1 MSFTAGTRLGP
12 YEITAQIGVGGMG
25 EVWSATDTNLGRQV
39 AIKILPD
46 AFAQDPERLARFE
59 REAKTL
65 ASLNHP
71 NIAII
76 HGLEK
81 ADGVRALVMELVEGP
96 TLADR
101 IAQRPIS
108 IDEALPIAKQIAE
121 ALEAAHERGIIHRDL
136 KPANIKVRADGTVKV
151 LDFGLAK
158 MVEPAATMSP
168 GLSQSPTITTPAM
181 TQIGVILGTV
191 AYMAPEQ
198 AEGKDV
204 GKRAD
209 VWAFGVLLYELVT
222 GRRPFHGDSVQAT
235 LAAVLTQEPDWNKVP
250 ERLQRLLRAC
260 LKKDPRERLSS
271 IGDWRLLLEA
281 GELRPVAPAAGTKL
295 AWAAAVLGVGIG
307 TFGLFRPE
315 KPAVE
320 PPVVRFEVPVPG
332 GVGTEA
338 HFALSPDGRHIAIA
352 APEEG
357 QLRLSVRP
365 LDAREARL
373 LPSTEDARYPFWKPD
388 GSAIGFFA
396 DGKLKTVPLGGG
408 SPAVITNVHPVVLG
422 AAWSQ
427 QGTIV
432 FSQGRDLYA
441 VNENGG
447 PPARLYGGPGIPF
460 EPVFLPDGRH
470 FLFQENGLFVGT
482 LDGAPLVKI
491 QDGGKAAYSDGYLLF
506 RRQGRLVAQPFDAD
520 TLKLSG
526 AEIAV
531 TSDNVTRAAGSESF
545 SVAGGVLAYQEPALE
560 QLAWRDR
567 SGTVMDKVGGPQ
579 QWVAFRL
586 SPDQS
591 RIAWDFRPL
600 GGVAVFDVQRG
611 TRERLQIR
619 DGDLEPSAPVFS
631 SDGTQIAFLW
641 NPDGRHNP
649 YVTSAPNQER
659 LLADVGTDAGYP
671 VDWSPDGKHL
681 LYWGDED
688 LWIVPVD
695 GKTKPYTFARSAF
708 DERDG
713 AFSPDGRWIAYT
725 TNESGRNE
733 VYLQSFPQEG
743 GTRYTVSSQGG
754 FGPAWRSDGKELFF
768 VAGDGRLTSVP
779 VTIRG
784 SNVELGRAQSL
795 FPVTPTERHRG
806 YHPSLDGQRFLVTM
820 PEAAGGGAITVL
832 LNWRRIVE
840 K

>member
-1 MSFTAGTRLGP
+1 LALTPGTRLGV
-12 YEITAQIGVGGMG
+12 YEITEQIGEGGMG
-25 EVWSATDTNLGRQV
+25 QVYRATDTKLKRQV
-39 AIKILPD
+39 AIKTLPPSLAAD
-46 AFAQDPERLARFE
+46 HDRLARFQ
-59 REAKTL
+59 REAEVL
-65 ASLNHP
+65 ASLNHA
-71 NIAII
+71 NIAGIY
-76 HGLEK
+76 GLEES
-81 ADGVRALVMELVEGP
+81 GGITALVMELVEGDD
-96 TLADR
+96 LSQR
-101 IAQRPIS
+101 IARGAIPL
-108 IDEALPIAKQIAE
+108 DEALPIAKQIAE

-158 MVEPAATMSP
+158 TVEPAAMMSP
-168 GLSQSPTITTPAM
+168 GLSQSPTIMTPAM
-181 TQIGVILGTV
+181 TQMGVILGTV

-222 GRRPFHGDSVQAT
+222 GRRPFHADSVQAT

-260 LKKDPRERLSS
+260 LKKDPRQRLSS
-271 IGDWRLLLEA
+271 IGDWRLLLED
-281 GELRPVAPAAGTKL
+281 GESRSVAPAAGTKL

-315 KPAVE
+315 KPVIE
-320 PPVVRFEVPVPG
+320 GPVVRFEVPVPG

-338 HFALSPDGRHIAIA
+338 HFALSPDGHHLAIA

-357 QLRLSVRP
+357 QFRLSVRP

-373 LPSTEDARYPFWKPD
+373 LPSTEGARYPFWKPD

-396 DGKLKTVPLGGG
+396 DGKLKAVPLGGG
-408 SPAVITNVHPVVLG
+408 PPVLITNVDPVVLG

-427 QGTIV
+427 HGTIV
-432 FSQGRDLYA
+432 FSQGRDLYT
-441 VNENGG
+441 VNEKGG
-447 PPARLYGGPGIPF
+447 APARLYGGPGIPF
-460 EPVFLPDGRH
+460 EPVFLPDGRR
-470 FLFQENGLFVGT
+470 FLFQEDGLFVGS
-482 LDGAPLVKI
+482 LDGSPLIKI
-491 QDGGKAAYSDGYLLF
+491 QNGGRADYSDGYLLF
-506 RRQGRLVAQPFDAD
+506 RRQGRLVAQSFDTD
-520 TLKLSG
+520 TLNLSG

-531 TSDNVTRAAGSESF
+531 TSDNVARAAQSESF

-560 QLAWRDR
+560 QLAWKDR
-567 SGTVMDKVGGPQ
+567 SGTATDLVAGPQ
-579 QWVAFRL
+579 QWRYFRL

-591 RIAWDFRPL
+591 RIAWDFLPL

-611 TRERLQIR
+611 TRERLTTG

-631 SDGTQIAFLW
+631 PDGTQIALLKKH
-641 NPDGRHNP
+641 NGRHNP

-659 LLADVGTDAGYP
+659 LLADVGTDAGYV
-671 VDWSPDGKHL
+671 VDWSPDGTNV

-695 GKTKPYTFARSAF
+695 GKTKPYTYAQSVS

-713 AFSPDGRWIAYT
+713 AFSPDGRWMAYT
-725 TNESGRNE
+725 SSESGRYE

-754 FGPAWRSDGKELFF
+754 FGPAWRRDGKELFF
-768 VAGDGRLTSVP
+768 VAGDGRLTAVP

-784 SNVELGRAQSL
+784 SKVELGRAQSL
-795 FPVTPTERHRG
+795 FPVTVSERHRG
-806 YHPSLDGQRFLVTM
+806 YHPSLDGQRFLVAM
-820 PEAAGGGAITVL
+820 PESAGEAAITVL